1 MTIALDVA
9 VVCEMV
15 LAAGFRRDEAESLF
29 IVEPFHDTKFCFQG
43 KS

>member
-9 VVCEMV
+9 VVREMI
-15 LAAGFRRDEAESLF
+15 LAAGFRRDEAESF
-29 IVEPFHDTKFCFQG
+29 VIVEPFHDAKFCFQC